1 MTPTAFK
8 EARQSLGLTQQGLAD
23 ALGVSKRTVAGI
35 ENSADVPRIY
45 ALAVQALLTAAASS
59 ADDPS
64 ATA

>member
-1 MTPTAFK
+1 MTPAQFK

-35 ENSADVPRIY
+35 ETGDEVPRLY
-45 ALAVQALLTAAASS
+45 ALALSALLTAS
-59 ADDPS
+59 P